1 MKTIPFYSDEIKIKP
16 HSATD
21 AKHLCRSISLREFSQ
36 GQPVSLYEHENGE
49 LLARLKDGKF
59 IEGPEVVA

>member
-1 MKTIPFYSDEIKIKP
+1 MIPFFSDEIKVNP

-21 AKHLCRSISLREFSQ
+21 AKHLCRPISLREFSQ
-36 GQPVSLYEHENGE
+36 GQPVALYEHENGE
-49 LLARLKDGKF
+49 LLARLKSGQF